1 VLETL
6 QAADRLAAQGI
17 TCEVIDV
24 ATVSPLDRDTL
35 LCSVAK
41 TGRAVIVHEACRNGG
56 VGAKVAAS
64 IAEGAFL
71 DLQAPV
77 VRVTGYDT
85 VMPYYRNE
93 QAYLPQVGDIVEA
106 VEQVIAL

>member
-1 VLETL
+1 
-6 QAADRLAAQGI
+6 
-17 TCEVIDV
+17 VIDV
-24 ATVSPLDRDTL
+24 ATVSPLDRETL

-56 VGAKVAAS
+56 VGAEVAAS

-85 VMPYYRNE
+85 IMPYYRNE
-93 QAYLPQVGDIVEA
+93 QYYLPQVEDIVKA